1 MTPEK
6 EIKKLRSELMGL
18 FHYIKRVRS
27 EIAAISRGADEEHN
41 FDSMG
46 EQLDAI
52 IKSTDEATHT
62 IMGVTEKNDNLIEEI
77 SQSITDKDQLAKLEQ
92 VNENSQH
99 IFEACSFQDLTGQRI
114 SKIIKS
120 ITFVEERVDKLVEIW
135 GRNEVA
141 KVELEAEQ
149 KSDDEK
155 LLHGPALAK
164 EESFSQADIDKLFD

>member
-1 MTPEK
+1 MTPEH

-27 EIAAISRGADEEHN
+27 EIAAISRGADEDHN

-77 SQSITDKDQLAKLEQ
+77 SQSITDKDQLAKLAQ

-120 ITFVEERVDKLVEIW
+120 ITFVEDRVDKLVEIW
-135 GRNEVA
+135 GREAVD
-141 KVELEAEQ
+141 KVELEEQQ
-149 KSDDEK
+149 KSDDEM
-155 LLHGPALAK
+155 LLRGPALAK